1 MSKTIN
7 PPIPACILLCQHRSC
22 RKAGS
27 SKVLQAFKELA
38 PQEVSVVACGCLG
51 HCGSGPNAL
60 VLPEEI
66 WYSHLQPMAVA
77 DIIQRYPM
85 TNH

>member
-1 MSKTIN
+1 MSKTVN
-7 PPIPACILLCQHRSC
+7 PSNFCILLCQHCSC

-38 PQEVSVVACGCLG
+38 PQEVSIVACGCLG

-66 WYSHLQPMAVA
+66 WYDHVQPITVA
-77 DIIQRYPM
+77 DIIQRHY
-85 TNH
+85 TTHN